1 MGGGIVMKIME
12 KLLVTTAPN
21 ALREIK
27 MKFWK
32 RFLCKARKCIKQCAA
47 VRDSFADD
55 KEMVEYFMK
64 LMEKE

>member
-1 MGGGIVMKIME
+1 MKTTEDPLIIVAPDAMK
-12 KLLVTTAPN
+12 K
-21 ALREIK
+21 IK
-27 MKFWK
+27 MQFWK
-32 RFLCKARKCIKQCAA
+32 RFLCKVRRCIKQCAA

>member
-1 MGGGIVMKIME
+1 ME
-12 KLLVTTAPN
+12 DLLIIAAPN
-21 ALREIK
+21 AMKEIK
-27 MKFWK
+27 MRFWK
-32 RFLCKARKCIKQCAA
+32 CFLCKARKCIKQCAA

>member
-1 MGGGIVMKIME
+1 MKTME
-12 KLLVTTAPN
+12 DLLIIAAPN
-21 ALREIK
+21 AMKKIK
-27 MKFWK
+27 MQFWK

>member
-1 MGGGIVMKIME
+1 MKTME
-12 KLLVTTAPN
+12 DLLIIAAPN
-21 ALREIK
+21 AMKKIK
-27 MKFWK
+27 MRFWK